1 MKKSKNH
8 ATRPAS
14 YSMTSTHIHAK
25 YTDKADSLK
34 HKYFSE
40 LSTTGKIFSV

>member
-14 YSMTSTHIHAK
+14 YSMTSSYIQAK
-25 YTDKADSLK
+25 DTDKADTLK

-40 LSTTGKIFSV
+40 LSTTGNIFPV